1 MVVVLQNDDESN
13 FRIVKF
19 DVGQL
24 KEYMGRYIDASCRLC
39 RREKQKLFLKG
50 TKCFTEKCPVERRG
64 YPPGQHGQTRRQK
77 ISEYGVQLR
86 EKQKIRRMYGLMEEQ
101 FRNYFEK
108 ALRQTGR
115 TGETLVKMLERRL
128 DNVVYRLGFAPSRK
142 AARQL
147 VGHGH
152 LTVNNISVNIP
163 SYLVKPGDVI
173 KIRDKSKKLDVI
185 HASMKRVKDSAML
198 PWLSLDK
205 AGMIGTFLSVPE
217 RADVPLNANEQ
228 LIVELYS
235 K

>member
-1 MVVVLQNDDESN
+1 
-13 FRIVKF
+13 
-19 DVGQL
+19 
-24 KEYMGRYIDASCRLC
+24 MGRYIDASCRLC

-50 TKCFTEKCPVERRG
+50 TKCFTEKCPVERRA
-64 YPPGQHGQTRRQK
+64 YAPGQHGQARRQK

-101 FRNYFEK
+101 FRAYFEK

-115 TGETLVKMLERRL
+115 TGETLVKLLERRL
-128 DNVVYRLGFAPSRK
+128 DNTVFRLGFAPSRK

-147 VGHGH
+147 VVHGH
-152 LTVNNISVNIP
+152 FLVNDRSVTVP
-163 SYLVKPGDVI
+163 SFLMSPGDVI
-173 KIRDKSKKLDVI
+173 RVRDKSKALDVI
-185 HASMKRVKDSAML
+185 HSSVKRMKDNTML

-205 AGMIGTFLSVPE
+205 GTLTGTFLNIPE

>member
-1 MVVVLQNDDESN
+1 
-13 FRIVKF
+13 
-19 DVGQL
+19 
-24 KEYMGRYIDASCRLC
+24 MGRYIEPSCRLC

-50 TKCFTEKCPVERRG
+50 TKCFTEKCPVERRA

-86 EKQKIRRMYGLMEEQ
+86 EKQKIRRIYGLMEEQ

-128 DNVVYRLGFAPSRK
+128 DNTVYRLGFAPSRK

-147 VGHGH
+147 VVHGH
-152 LTVNNISVNIP
+152 LIVNTQVVNVP
-163 SYLVKPGDVI
+163 SYLLSPGDLI
-173 KIRDKSKKLDVI
+173 KVRDKSKTLDVI
-185 HASMKRVKDSAML
+185 HSSMKRMKDNTML

-205 AGMIGTFLSVPE
+205 GTMTGTFLNIPE
-217 RADVPLNANEQ
+217 RADIPLNANEQ

>member
-1 MVVVLQNDDESN
+1 MA
-13 FRIVKF
+13 
-19 DVGQL
+19 
-24 KEYMGRYIDASCRLC
+24 RYTDASCRLC
-39 RREKQKLFLKG
+39 RRERQKLFLKG
-50 TKCFTEKCPVERRG
+50 TKCFTEKCPVERRAF
-64 YPPGQHGQTRRQK
+64 PPGQHGQSRRQK

-101 FRNYFEK
+101 FRAYFEK

-115 TGETLVKMLERRL
+115 TGEILVKLLERRL
-128 DNVVYRLGFAPSRK
+128 DNTVYRLGFAPSRK

-147 VGHGH
+147 VVHGH
-152 LTVNNISVNIP
+152 FLVNDRAVTIP
-163 SYLVKPGDVI
+163 SFLMNPGDI
-173 KIRDKSKKLDVI
+173 IRVREKSKALDVI
-185 HASMKRVKDSAML
+185 HSSVKRMKDTTML

-205 AGMIGTFLSVPE
+205 GTLTGTFLNVPE

>member
-1 MVVVLQNDDESN
+1 
-13 FRIVKF
+13 
-19 DVGQL
+19 
-24 KEYMGRYIDASCRLC
+24 MGRYIDASCRLC

-115 TGETLVKMLERRL
+115 TGETLVKMLECRL

-152 LTVNNISVNIP
+152 LMVNNISVNVP

-173 KIRDKSKKLDVI
+173 KVREKSKKLDVI
-185 HASMKRVKDSAML
+185 HSSMKRVKDSAML

-205 AGMIGTFLSVPE
+205 AGMMGTFLSIPE